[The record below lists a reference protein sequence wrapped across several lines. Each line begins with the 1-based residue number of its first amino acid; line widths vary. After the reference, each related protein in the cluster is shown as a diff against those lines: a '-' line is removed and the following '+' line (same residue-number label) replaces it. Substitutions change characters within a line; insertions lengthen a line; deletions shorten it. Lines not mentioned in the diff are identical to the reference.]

1 MTIKEFTLVFSSVAG
16 SGGTGVINEPI
27 RVNMA
32 DIVFVK
38 VVPSLAGG
46 PFTFEI
52 FKTTALNAVAR
63 AYAAIAFS
71 GTHVDPEFDNSGVRE
86 ELNEG
91 PVATYED
98 ESAVQE
104 LHTRITNNDAS
115 TITFTV
121 TIRIIER
128 DTLVLRRRA
137 TAVDITTDG
146 ESIVGVTDTSVART
160 ITLATADLED
170 GKVIIINDESGG
182 AGTNNITIDTEGSET
197 IDGAATIVI
206 STDFLRVRLYSDGT
220 NWFTF

>member
-1 MTIKEFTLVFSSVAG
+1 MIKEFTLVFSSVSG
-16 SGGTGVINEPI
+16 SGGTGTINEPI
-27 RVNMA
+27 RCNLA

-38 VVPSLAGG
+38 VVPSIAGG

-52 FKTTALNAVAR
+52 FKIDALTAASR

-71 GTHVDPEFDNSGVRE
+71 GTHIDPEFDNAGVRE

-98 ESAVQE
+98 EDASQE
-104 LHTRITNNDAS
+104 LHSRITNNDAS

-128 DTLVLRRRA
+128 DNLVLRRVA
-137 TAVDITTDG
+137 TAVDVQTDG
-146 ESIVGVTDTSVART
+146 ESIVGVTDTSIART
-160 ITLATADLED
+160 VTLATADLED
-170 GKVIIINDESGG
+170 GKVILVNDESGA

-197 IDGAATIVI
+197 IDGSATLVI
-206 STDFLRVRLYSDGT
+206 NTNNGRARLYSDGS